1 MACGPNLKVLREMK
15 ARGVIRDCDLF
26 VVTGLRKTQRDEL
39 RKRGELFNLYPV
51 YEGGRGKFAYDD
63 EVRCWQDWRDA
74 WLAGRDQNDLAR
86 LVQASLRAR
95 RRKDQA
101 HNLKQL

>member
-74 WLAGRDQNDLAR
+74 WLAGETKMTWLDWFKHHCERDGE
-86 LVQASLRAR
+86 
-95 RRKDQA
+95 KI
-101 HNLKQL
+101 KPIT